1 MTEENS
7 LLSELLSDCFEL
19 SQEFFKTGD
28 VSRDTLLFVAARTRL
43 IVEQAKTEMAAED
56 AQEAAQ
62 KPRRKTRGSRPTGQK
77 KAAQKPAQGACVHC
91 KGKLT
96 GKQRRYCSK
105 VCATKDWQSRNKDKQ
120 RAYSKAY
127 YAKKKAA

>member
-1 MTEENS
+1 MNKEDN
-7 LLSELLSDCFEL
+7 LLAELLNDCYEL

-28 VSRDTLLFVAARTRL
+28 VSRDTLLLVAARTRL
-43 IVEQAKTEMAAED
+43 LVEKAKIEMADEE
-56 AQEAAQ
+56 AQEAPQEPKATVRG
-62 KPRRKTRGSRPTGQK
+62 PRAKAK
-77 KAAQKPAQGACVHC
+77 AKAAQKPSCVHC
-91 KGKLT
+91 DKRLK

-105 VCATKDWQSRNKDKQ
+105 LCATKDWQTRNKDKQ

>member
-1 MTEENS
+1 MNKEDS

-28 VSRDTLLFVAARTRL
+28 VSRDTLLLVAARTRL

-56 AQEAAQ
+56 AQEAPQ
-62 KPRRKTRGSRPTGQK
+62 KPKATVRGSRVK
-77 KAAQKPAQGACVHC
+77 AKAKAAQKPSCVHC
-91 KGKLT
+91 DKRLK

-105 VCATKDWQSRNKDKQ
+105 LCATKDWQSRNKDKQ

>member
-1 MTEENS
+1 MTKEDS

-28 VSRDTLLFVAARTRL
+28 VSRNTLLLVAARTRL
-43 IVEQAKTEMAAED
+43 IVEQAKIEMADEE
-56 AQEAAQ
+56 AQEAPQETKATVRG
-62 KPRRKTRGSRPTGQK
+62 PRAKAK
-77 KAAQKPAQGACVHC
+77 AKAAQKPAQGACVYC
-91 KGKLT
+91 GKRLK

-105 VCATKDWQSRNKDKQ
+105 LCATKDWQSRNKDKQ
-120 RAYSKAY
+120 RAYSRAY

>member
-1 MTEENS
+1 MNKEDN
-7 LLSELLSDCFEL
+7 LLAELLNECYEL

-28 VSRDTLLFVAARTRL
+28 VSRDTLLLVAARTRL
-43 IVEQAKTEMAAED
+43 LIEQAKTEMAAEE

-62 KPRRKTRGSRPTGQK
+62 KPQRKTRGSRPTKQK
-77 KAAQKPAQGACVHC
+77 KAAQKPAQGACVYC
-91 KGKLT
+91 EGKLT

-105 VCATKDWQSRNKDKQ
+105 LCATKDWQTRNKDKQ

>member
-1 MTEENS
+1 MTKEDS

-28 VSRDTLLFVAARTRL
+28 VSRDTLLLVAARTRL

-56 AQEAAQ
+56 AQEAPQ
-62 KPRRKTRGSRPTGQK
+62 KA
-77 KAAQKPAQGACVHC
+77 KAAQKPSCVHC
-91 KGKLT
+91 DKRLK

-105 VCATKDWQSRNKDKQ
+105 LCATKDWQSRNKDKQ

>member
-1 MTEENS
+1 MTKEDS

-19 SQEFFKTGD
+19 SQEFFQTGN
-28 VSRDTLLFVAARTRL
+28 VSRDTLLLVAARTRL
-43 IVEQAKTEMAAED
+43 LVEKAKIEMADE
-56 AQEAAQ
+56 EAKEAPQ
-62 KPRRKTRGSRPTGQK
+62 KPKATARGSRAK
-77 KAAQKPAQGACVHC
+77 AKAKAAQKPSCVHC
-91 KGKLT
+91 DKRLK

-105 VCATKDWQSRNKDKQ
+105 LCATKDWQSRNKDKQ

>member
-1 MTEENS
+1 MNKENNF
-7 LLSELLSDCFEL
+7 LAELLNECFEL

-28 VSRDTLLFVAARTRL
+28 VSRDTLLLVAARTRL
-43 IVEQAKTEMAAED
+43 LVEQAKTEMADEE
-56 AQEAAQ
+56 AQEAPQ
-62 KPRRKTRGSRPTGQK
+62 KPKATVRGPRAK
-77 KAAQKPAQGACVHC
+77 AKAKAAQKPSCVHC
-91 KGKLT
+91 DKRLK

-105 VCATKDWQSRNKDKQ
+105 LCATKDWQTRNKDKQ

>member
-1 MTEENS
+1 MTKEDS

-28 VSRDTLLFVAARTRL
+28 VSRDTLLLVAARTRL

-56 AQEAAQ
+56 AQEGPQ
-62 KPRRKTRGSRPTGQK
+62 KPKATVRGSRAK
-77 KAAQKPAQGACVHC
+77 AKAKAAQKPSCVHC
-91 KGKLT
+91 DKRLK

-105 VCATKDWQSRNKDKQ
+105 LCATKDWQSRNKDKQ